1 MKKRILTLLLALLM
15 LAALPAAAFAASPI
29 SVTVNGTAVKWT
41 DATPYVDKNSR
52 TMVPLRAVGEALGL
66 TVSWNGAAREA
77 IFSNGSKT
85 IYFPIDKKYYKTQNG
100 GTVTMDTAAVVSK
113 GRTYAPVRYLAE
125 YFGYTVSWNGS
136 TKTVGITGGAQPRW
150 VLVGSSF
157 TVSPDTD
164 NGYFHVTRDYEGVFD
179 GMVRFRR
186 SGGYFQDDSN
196 YYRSDDYY
204 ECQQPPATL
213 TPGQAI
219 TLQMKTTVENY
230 EHASSS
236 GTKAGVHADS
246 SWLQGNGP
254 HFTDVKNKNN
264 TYLTVPTTGNLSV
277 SGTFTG
283 TVQDS
288 STIGAKYEIK
298 YCINNTGTFTW
309 TYELRK

>member
-1 MKKRILTLLLALLM
+1 
-15 LAALPAAAFAASPI
+15 
-29 SVTVNGTAVKWT
+29 
-41 DATPYVDKNSR
+41 
-52 TMVPLRAVGEALGL
+52 
-66 TVSWNGAAREA
+66 
-77 IFSNGSKT
+77 
-85 IYFPIDKKYYKTQNG
+85 
-100 GTVTMDTAAVVSK
+100 
-113 GRTYAPVRYLAE
+113 
-125 YFGYTVSWNGS
+125 
-136 TKTVGITGGAQPRW
+136 
-150 VLVGSSF
+150 
-157 TVSPDTD
+157 
-164 NGYFHVTRDYEGVFD
+164 
-179 GMVRFRR
+179 
-186 SGGYFQDDSN
+186 
-196 YYRSDDYY
+196 
-204 ECQQPPATL
+204 
-213 TPGQAI
+213 
-219 TLQMKTTVENY
+219 MKTTVENY